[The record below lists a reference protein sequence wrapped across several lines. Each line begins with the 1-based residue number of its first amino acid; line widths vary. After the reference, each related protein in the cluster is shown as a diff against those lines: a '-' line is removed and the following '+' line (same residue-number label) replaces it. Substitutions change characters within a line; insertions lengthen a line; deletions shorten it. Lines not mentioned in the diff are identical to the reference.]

1 VTLQVGNNQ
10 VPAELPLDVP
20 IAQLVDYLVARH
32 AGDTEQ
38 ATNGDG
44 PAWQLSTSWGRPF
57 SPDSSLADN
66 GIFDGSV
73 LLLANPEHP
82 VAELETPV
90 PAPPAPVA
98 RVAPPAP
105 QPPSPVSTP
114 QMPAPPPA
122 EWQSNGPDWTE
133 QTLEQHP
140 LPAEPESAPESE
152 NGMSGEPALPQDRT
166 RGRLPGQ
173 PRLAERLRQVAKAV
187 TRPDDDLL
195 PDAGAPE
202 VPAPGRP
209 ISPMLLSQTEAPDAV
224 SRARIAWKKGSYR
237 WRLENAIA
245 APQLQRCVTIAMISP
260 KGGVGKTTV
269 TALLG
274 SMLALIRRDR
284 VVAIDA
290 NPDFGSLGRILT
302 ANHHVYVDDIAEVLD
317 DPQLTVTALDQN
329 LGRTAHGL
337 MVLPAPVDPNRME
350 WLDQGVYAR
359 IIERLRQ
366 MVGVILLDCGT
377 GLHDPA
383 SRAAISAADQVVLV
397 SDPDPTTASLVE
409 SAAGVLSQRGS
420 RIWLV
425 VNKVPKGRSRLDIQA
440 FGSYVAYARGLVTL
454 PVDPEGVR
462 PLTTSAFD
470 WNQAPAGLRRGIAEL
485 AADLIGAWPEVG
497 VA

>member
-1 VTLQVGNNQ
+1 M
-10 VPAELPLDVP
+10 DVP
-20 IAQLVDYLVARH
+20 IGQLVDHLVATH
-32 AGDTEQ
+32 AGVTGE

-44 PAWQLSTSWGRPF
+44 AAWQLSTSWGRPF

-66 GIFDGSV
+66 GIFDGSL
-73 LLLANPEHP
+73 LLLANPDHP
-82 VAELETPV
+82 AEPETPAPTL
-90 PAPPAPVA
+90 PAPGPVPQTA
-98 RVAPPAP
+98 APAP
-105 QPPSPVSTP
+105 QPPSPVSAP
-114 QMPAPPPA
+114 QMPAPPPG
-122 EWQSNGPDWTE
+122 EWHSNGPEWAE

-140 LPAEPESAPESE
+140 LPAPPESKDGASADW
-152 NGMSGEPALPQDRT
+152 ALPQKRT
-166 RGRLPGQ
+166 RDRLPEQ
-173 PRLAERLRQVAKAV
+173 PRLGERLRYAAKAV
-187 TRPDDDLL
+187 VRPDDELL
-195 PDAGAPE
+195 PEGGAPE

-209 ISPMLLSQTEAPDAV
+209 ISPVLLSLAEAPDAI
-224 SRARIAWKKGSYR
+224 SRARLAWRKGSYR
-237 WRLENAIA
+237 WRLESAIA
-245 APQLQRCVTIAMISP
+245 APQLRRCVTIAMISP

-274 SMLALIRRDR
+274 SMLAMIRRDR

-302 ANHHVYVDDIAEVLD
+302 ANHHVYVDDLAEVLD

-337 MVLPAPVDPNRME
+337 MVLPAPVDPTRME

-409 SAAGVLSQRGS
+409 SAAGVLSQQGA

-425 VNKVPKGRSRLDIQA
+425 VNKVPRGRSRLDIQA
-440 FGSYVAYARGLVTL
+440 FGSYVTYARGLVTL
-454 PVDPEGVR
+454 PVDPEGVQ

-470 WNQAPAGLRRGIAEL
+470 WNLAPTGLRRGVAEL
-485 AADLIGAWPEVG
+485 AADLIGAWPELG

>member
-1 VTLQVGNNQ
+1 VTLQVGRNQ
-10 VPAELPLDVP
+10 VPAELPMDVP
-20 IAQLVDYLVARH
+20 IAQLVDHLVAAH
-32 AGDTEQ
+32 AAE
-38 ATNGDG
+38 ANGDRS
-44 PAWQLSTSWGRPF
+44 AWQLSTSWGRPF

-73 LLLANPEHP
+73 LQLANRDHP
-82 VAELETPV
+82 VEPAPPV
-90 PAPPAPVA
+90 PAPAPPQPALVA
-98 RVAPPAP
+98 GVQTPAP
-105 QPPSPVSTP
+105 QPPSPGSAS
-114 QMPAPPPA
+114 QMPVAPPD
-122 EWQSNGPDWTE
+122 EWHSNAPEWAE
-133 QTLEQHP
+133 QTLTQHP
-140 LPAEPESAPESE
+140 LPTAPEIES
-152 NGMSGEPALPQDRT
+152 SDWVLPQDRS
-166 RGRLPGQ
+166 RGRLPAQ
-173 PRLAERLRQVAKAV
+173 PRLAERLRYVAKAV
-187 TRPDDDLL
+187 VRPDEELL
-195 PDAGAPE
+195 PEGAAPE

-209 ISPMLLSQTEAPDAV
+209 ISPVLLSPADAPDAI
-224 SRARIAWKKGSYR
+224 SRARIAWRKGSYR

-274 SMLALIRRDR
+274 SILAMIRRDR
-284 VVAIDA
+284 IVAIDA

-337 MVLPAPVDPNRME
+337 MVLPAPVDPTRME

-383 SRAAISAADQVVLV
+383 SRAAIGAADQVVLV

-409 SAAGVLSQRGS
+409 GAAGVLSQQGA

-425 VNKVPKGRSRLDIQA
+425 VNKVPRSRSRLDIQA
-440 FGSYVAYARGLVTL
+440 FGSYVSYAQGLVTL
-454 PVDPEGVR
+454 PLDPSGVQ
-462 PLTTSAFD
+462 PLSMSAFD
-470 WNQAPAGLRRGIAEL
+470 WNEAPAGLRRGVSEL
-485 AADLIGAWPEVG
+485 AADLIGAWPELG